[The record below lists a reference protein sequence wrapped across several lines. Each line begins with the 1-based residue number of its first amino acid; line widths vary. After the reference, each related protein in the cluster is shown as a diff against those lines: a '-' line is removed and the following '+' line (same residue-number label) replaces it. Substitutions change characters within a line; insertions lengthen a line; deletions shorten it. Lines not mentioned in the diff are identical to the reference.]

1 MRAQARNG
9 VFAVAGVAALC
20 VFHACVIRCG
30 APAYGGVLT
39 AAAALVL
46 IWLPGCFLRDILSGT
61 QEELRLTQSLVCGLA
76 LFAAVSV
83 AASWSGV
90 HALI

>member
-46 IWLPGCFLRDILSGT
+46 IWLPGCFCGT
-61 QEELRLTQSLVCGLA
+61 FCPVHKRSCGSRSRLY
-76 LFAAVSV
+76 
-83 AASWSGV
+83 AASRC
-90 HALI
+90 LPR